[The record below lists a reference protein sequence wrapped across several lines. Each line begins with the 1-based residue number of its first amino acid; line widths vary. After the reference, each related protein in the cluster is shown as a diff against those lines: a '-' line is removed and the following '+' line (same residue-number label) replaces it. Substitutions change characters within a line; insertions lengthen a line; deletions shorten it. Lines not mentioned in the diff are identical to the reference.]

1 MSKKHQ
7 QCIRQVIHVDAVI
20 PTTIIM
26 SGEHGRKYFVT
37 IIEEFTDHTNKQSII
52 CENRDAAIKEIRKQ
66 KKNKKR

>member
-26 SGEHGRKYFVT
+26 SGEHGRKYTVT
-37 IIEEFTDHTNKQSII
+37 VVEEFIDHTNKQSIV
-52 CENRDAAIKEIRKQ
+52 CENRPAAIQEVKQQ
-66 KKNKKR
+66 KKNRKK